1 MKKLTVLLFPALV
14 LGMLTAGVAYAQTA
28 KILKGDIPFE
38 FTVVGK
44 TLPAGSYSVLSS
56 PTIPILLCIRGTEN
70 LESAYF
76 VTYANDNSKNVTPKF
91 VFRRY
96 GNQYFLAEIW
106 TGEGTSGHDLSKS
119 SKELQVAKSYGE
131 PQLIYIAAK

>member
-28 KILKGDIPFE
+28 TIIRGDIPFE

-44 TLPAGSYSVLSS
+44 TLPAGSYGVVRTSIYPSV
-56 PTIPILLCIRGTEN
+56 TIIRGTEN
-70 LESAYF
+70 LESAPLLA
-76 VTYANDNSKNVTPKF
+76 VANEKSKELTPKF
-91 VFRRY
+91 VFHRY
-96 GNQYFLAEIW
+96 GDQYFLAEVW
-106 TGEGTSGHDLSKS
+106 TGGTMVLEVPRS
-119 SKELQVAKSYGE
+119 SKEIQVAKNFPK

>member
-28 KILKGDIPFE
+28 TILRGDIPFE

-44 TLPAGSYSVLSS
+44 TLPAGSYGVAHNPVY
-56 PTIPILLCIRGTEN
+56 PTVIIIRGLEN
-70 LESAYF
+70 LESTPLMAI
-76 VTYANDNSKNVTPKF
+76 VNEKSKEVTPKF

-96 GNQYFLAEIW
+96 GDQYFLAEVW
-106 TGEGTSGHDLSKS
+106 TGGTMVLEVPRS
-119 SKELQVAKSYGE
+119 SKETQVAKNYGV
-131 PQLIYIAAK
+131 PKLTYIAAK

>member
-28 KILKGDIPFE
+28 TILRGDIPFE

-44 TLPAGSYSVLSS
+44 TLPTGSYGIARNSNYPS
-56 PTIPILLCIRGTEN
+56 ILIIRGIEN
-70 LESAYF
+70 LESTSLLAI
-76 VTYANDNSKNVTPKF
+76 VNEKAKEVTPKF

-96 GNQYFLAEIW
+96 GDQYFLAEVW
-106 TGEGTSGHDLSKS
+106 TGGTMVLEVPRSN
-119 SKELQVAKSYGE
+119 KELQVAKNHAV

>member
-28 KILKGDIPFE
+28 TILRGDIPFE

-44 TLPAGSYSVLSS
+44 TLPAGSYGVAHNPVY
-56 PTIPILLCIRGTEN
+56 PTVMIIREVEN
-70 LESAYF
+70 LESTPLLAI
-76 VTYANDNSKNVTPKF
+76 VNEKSKEVTPKF

-96 GNQYFLAEIW
+96 GDQYFLAEVW
-106 TGEGTSGHDLSKS
+106 TGGTMLLEVPRSI
-119 SKELQVAKSYGE
+119 KELRVAKNLQAPE
-131 PQLIYIAAK
+131 LIYLAAK